1 MGVRYF
7 DKVYARDAGATFT
20 TCTNASLGSWGLIP
34 TACKVTANVSIK
46 SEPDI
51 TTLMGDGTD
60 NIGALANNVELE
72 FVDFEAQYGTVCTN
86 FINKSVDVVLVDS
99 NLPNQGYAVF
109 GVQLFPHLEVGTN
122 KENTLK
128 LSGKGRHSSKVA
140 NRLVY
145 ISIT

>member
-1 MGVRYF
+1 M
-7 DKVYARDAGATFT
+7 
-20 TCTNASLGSWGLIP
+20 
-34 TACKVTANVSIK
+34 SIK

-51 TTLMGDGTD
+51 TTPMGDGTD
-60 NIGALANNVELE
+60 DIGALANNVELE
-72 FVDFEAQYGTVCTN
+72 FVGFEAVYGTLCTN

-109 GVQLFPHLEVGTN
+109 GVQLFPHLDVGTN
-122 KENTLK
+122 KANTLK
-128 LSGKGRHSSKVA
+128 LSGKGRHSSEVA